1 MHELWHFYTWEKFG
15 EREMIGLGMNKYND
29 VKEALTILL
38 NLECSDL
45 MNAKDFGY
53 PQHQNLRKIIADTWL
68 KTKNIEGTWYAACNA
83 V

>member
-15 EREMIGLGMNKYND
+15 EREMIRLGMNKYND

-45 MNAKDFGY
+45 MNANDLGY

-68 KTKNIEGTWYAACNA
+68 KTKNIEDTWYAACNA